1 MVNTAKAR
9 IQVILLSLLCLSS
22 VSAIAGTYE
31 SYTHLNDIA
40 SDFIRKNIPANPD
53 EQVSIRLGDAAY
65 DLRLASCTSQ
75 INVSLPAESNGQKIN
90 TLEMTCSSQP
100 SWHVYVPVDMKV
112 LTRVVVAK
120 ENIPSKS
127 TISEDML
134 DYAFRDKNTLYS
146 GYFKDTKEIIDQES
160 VSTLAAG
167 SVLNKHL
174 IRQPIII
181 NRNQIVSIVSRHGH
195 IMVSAE
201 GVAKMDGALNDTIKV
216 LNSSSKRTIDA
227 VVTSS
232 STVEVGV

>member
-1 MVNTAKAR
+1 MVYTAKAR
-9 IQVILLSLLCLSS
+9 IQALIFSLLCMSS
-22 VSAIAGTYE
+22 ASASAGNYETYA
-31 SYTHLNDIA
+31 HLNDIA
-40 SDFIRKNIPANPD
+40 SAFVHKNIPIEAD
-53 EQVSIRLGDAAY
+53 EQVSVRLGDAAY
-65 DLRLASCTSQ
+65 DLRLTQCKSD
-75 INVSLPAESNGQKIN
+75 INISLPAESNGQKIN

-127 TISEDML
+127 AISEDML

-146 GYFKDTKEIIDQES
+146 GYFKDTKEIINQES

-167 SVLNKHL
+167 SVLNKHV